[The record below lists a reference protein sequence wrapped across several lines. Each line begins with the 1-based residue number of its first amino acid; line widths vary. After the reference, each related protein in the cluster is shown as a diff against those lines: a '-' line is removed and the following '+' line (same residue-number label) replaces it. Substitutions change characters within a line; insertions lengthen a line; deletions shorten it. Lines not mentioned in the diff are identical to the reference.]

1 MNVLEFLDVEFSF
14 SPRPQYFSPDLNVE
28 RNLVLLT
35 LILKIC
41 CRSNRSS
48 FNRIQVLNW
57 AIKSSKTR
65 YTFKR
70 LIENDIKPFDII
82 VRHEPWLNRILDIAV
97 AEGLIEIVNGKS
109 FQLSD
114 AGDRFVEEII
124 KEESYFSDEK
134 TFLNNIKSYVT
145 ENKLDELVKAVT
157 HL

>member
-1 MNVLEFLDVEFSF
+1 MDVLEFLDVEFSF
-14 SPRPQYFSPDLNVE
+14 SPRPQYYSPDLNVE

-57 AIKSSKTR
+57 AIKNNKTR
-65 YTFKR
+65 YTFER
-70 LIENDIKPFDII
+70 LIANDIKPFDII

-97 AEGLIEIVNGKS
+97 AEGLIEIVNGNR
-109 FQLSD
+109 FQLS
-114 AGDRFVEEII
+114 ANGDTFVKEII
-124 KEESYFSDEK
+124 NEDNYFSVEK
-134 TFLNNIKSYVT
+134 TFLNDIKSYVT

-157 HL
+157 HI